1 MGSLSIM
8 GATRSPGARGGEGEG
23 TLRSVW
29 IAPTAQLRDVASS
42 WRGVLSCE
50 ERQRYEALSAGA
62 DPDTWLVAHVAMRV
76 VLARL
81 LDVEPARLQ
90 FTTTPHPLGARGAKP
105 WCIDAPWLDISMSHT
120 ASLSCIAIA
129 TDGLVGIDVEAMPTV
144 GESTKMVLRNTTPL
158 ERRQLARLSP
168 MARKAAFME
177 LWCRKEA
184 CAKAVGIGLAA
195 PFDRF
200 TVDERGPHPRWPL
213 DATGRSWSCHG
224 LEVGA
229 GYVAT
234 AAFTPAGTAAPR
246 VVHLDD
252 LD

>member
-1 MGSLSIM
+1 MLK
-8 GATRSPGARGGEGEG
+8 
-23 TLRSVW
+23 SVW
-29 IAPTAQLRDVASS
+29 IAPTGRLRVNAEALYHL
-42 WRGVLSCE
+42 LSCG
-50 ERQRYEALSAGA
+50 ERRRLGALPAAA

-76 VLARL
+76 VLARV
-81 LDVEPARLQ
+81 LDLEPASLR
-90 FTTTPHPLGARGAKP
+90 FTTTVHPLGARGTKP
-105 WCIDAPWLDISMSHT
+105 WCVDAPWLDISMSHT

-168 MARKAAFME
+168 MARKAEFME

-184 CAKAVGIGLAA
+184 CAKAVGIGLGAS
-195 PFDRF
+195 FDRF

-213 DATGRSWSCHG
+213 DATGRSWSCHS
-224 LEVGA
+224 LDVGA
-229 GYVAT
+229 GYVAA

-246 VVHLDD
+246 VMHLGD